1 MLNLLFE
8 NKQMSTKN
16 NFQYNIEA
24 QDIDFRR
31 KVSLTSLTNFI
42 LITAGKNADEN
53 GFGILNLLAKGYTW
67 VLSRLVI
74 EMDRIP
80 TENDS
85 ISIETWVEKAGTAFT
100 NRNFEITD
108 SNQEVIGY
116 AASSWAVMDMNT
128 RRGVPLNS
136 IPSIQDFVISKSTP
150 IGEPERIGSTEGE
163 IANSFT
169 VRYSKIDVNNHAN
182 SLYYVQWISDCFSL
196 DFYRSHKIR
205 RFEINFIKELTIDDK
220 GKVHREEV
228 APGDFYFSIISRDK
242 GVVCR
247 ARILFEKL

>member
-1 MLNLLFE
+1 MNIE
-8 NKQMSTKN
+8 NKY
-16 NFQYNIEA
+16 QYNIEA
-24 QDIDFRR
+24 QDIDFRK

-53 GFGILNLLAKGYTW
+53 GFGIMNLLSEGYTW

-74 EMDRIP
+74 EMDRMP

-85 ISIETWVEKAGTAFT
+85 ISIETWVEKVGTAFT
-100 NRNFEITD
+100 TRNFTISD
-108 SNQEVIGY
+108 SNKNVIGY
-116 AASSWAVMDMNT
+116 AASSWAVMDMKT
-128 RRGVPLNS
+128 RRGVPLDS
-136 IPSIQDFVISKSTP
+136 IPSMHDFVISKSTP
-150 IGEPERIGSTEGE
+150 IGEPERIKSTEGD

-205 RFEINFIKELTIDDK
+205 RFEINFMKELTVDDK
-220 GKVHREEV
+220 GKVHREQV
-228 APGDFYFSIISRDK
+228 APGDFYFSIITRDK
-242 GVVCR
+242 GVVCK
-247 ARILFEKL
+247 ARILFEKI

>member
-1 MLNLLFE
+1 MGY
-8 NKQMSTKN
+8 NKKYI
-16 NFQYNIEA
+16 YNIEA

-53 GFGILNLLAKGYTW
+53 GFGILDLLAGGYTW
-67 VLSRLVI
+67 VLSRLAI

-80 TENDS
+80 TEDDS
-85 ISIETWVEKAGTAFT
+85 ISIETWVEKVGTAFT
-100 NRNFEITD
+100 TRNFKITD
-108 SNQEVIGY
+108 ANNEVIGY
-116 AASSWAVMDMNT
+116 GASSWAVMDMET
-128 RRGVPLNS
+128 RKGVPIDS
-136 IPSIQDFVISKSTP
+136 IPSIKSFIIPESTP
-150 IGEPERIGSTEGE
+150 IGEPDRIISTEGE

-182 SLYYVQWISDCFSL
+182 SLFYVQWISDCFSL
-196 DFYRSHKIR
+196 DFYRAHRIR
-205 RFEINFIKELTIDDK
+205 RFEINFLKELTIDDK

-228 APGDFYFSIISRDK
+228 APGDFYFSIITRDK

-247 ARILFEKL
+247 ARILFEEV